1 MNSRLTALLLAVCG
15 VAVASAQTAPGKAPA
30 TPLAFHRSGDAMIR
44 RLLLSMFACLVAL
57 PLSAATLEGMK
68 IHSTSAGKGSKA
80 IVLVHGWTCDDTSWA
95 GQVPEL
101 SKRYRVITL
110 DLPGHGRSGSPKDGT
125 FSMDL
130 FARAVE
136 AVRAEQK
143 VDKVILVG
151 HSMGTPVIRQ
161 YAHLYPR
168 HVAALVIV
176 DGLVF
181 APAQSARAAAPPLDT
196 AKIMSPEGLKM
207 REGMING
214 MFTPKTPAD
223 VKARVLKM
231 MLGASPATAA
241 GAMLA
246 TFDASYWTDE
256 VMAFPAYGIFAEKSG
271 LLTNP
276 AFMKKVFPK
285 IEYVEMPGTGHF
297 VMLEQPQEFNRLLM
311 KFVESL

>member
-1 MNSRLTALLLAVCG
+1 MIRILLG
-15 VAVASAQTAPGKAPA
+15 A
-30 TPLAFHRSGDAMIR
+30 TVLAF
-44 RLLLSMFACLVAL
+44 VVQ
-57 PLSAATLEGMK
+57 PLSAATLDGMK
-68 IHSTSAGKGSKA
+68 IHSTATGKGTKTL
-80 IVLVHGWTCDDTSWA
+80 VLVHGWTCDDTSWA

-110 DLPGHGRSGSPKDGT
+110 DLPGHGRSGSPKDGK

-136 AVRAEQK
+136 AVRLEQK
-143 VDKVILVG
+143 VDKIILVG

-161 YAHLYPR
+161 YAHLYPQ

-181 APAQSARAAAPPLDT
+181 APAQTARAAATPLDT
-196 AKIMSPEGLKM
+196 AKIMSPEGLKL
-207 REGMING
+207 REGMIKG
-214 MFTPKTPAD
+214 MFTPSTPAD
-223 VKARVLKM
+223 VQARVLKM
-231 MLGASPATAA
+231 MLGAAPATAA
-241 GAMLA
+241 GAMAA

-256 VMAFPAYGIFAEKSG
+256 VMTMPACGIFAGKSAM
-271 LLTNP
+271 LNNL

-297 VMLEQPQEFNRLLM
+297 VMMEQPEEFNRLLVT
-311 KFVESL
+311 FVESL